1 MKEATGTTKLMT
13 EGGITRQILI
23 FSIPL
28 ILGNLLQQT
37 YNAADSIIVGN
48 YLGSSALAAVGSS
61 TSLIGLLIAFS
72 MGTATGAGVL
82 VSQYLGA
89 RDKKGLEASIH
100 TALALAVVLGLVLTA
115 AGVLFTPQILKWMG
129 TPEEV
134 MEQSVTYLRIFSY
147 GLFFNV
153 LYNMAAG
160 ILNAVG
166 NSTRSLL
173 YLVVAAVT
181 NIVLDLVFIR
191 NLHMG
196 VEGAAIATDISQVL
210 SSLLAVAFLMRT
222 KEEYRISLSK
232 LRLEKSMTVRIM
244 QIGLPTGIQN
254 MMISFSNVLLQS
266 SVNRFGANAMAGFAA
281 YIKVDGFNIL
291 PVTSFSMAATTF
303 TGQNFGAG
311 KMDRV
316 RKGAWVTLWMSII
329 YTILTGVLLLLFSH
343 QVIGFFTKDQEV
355 IANGILAMRYFC
367 PFYWILAIL
376 HSLAGTVRGT
386 GKTIPPMLIL
396 LISLCLFRI
405 LWIQAVLPHFDSL
418 DGIYVLYPVSWT
430 IGALMMI
437 GYTWKGNWRG
447 SGR

>member
-1 MKEATGTTKLMT
+1 
-13 EGGITRQILI
+13 
-23 FSIPL
+23 
-28 ILGNLLQQT
+28 
-37 YNAADSIIVGN
+37 
-48 YLGSSALAAVGSS
+48 
-61 TSLIGLLIAFS
+61 
-72 MGTATGAGVL
+72 
-82 VSQYLGA
+82 
-89 RDKKGLEASIH
+89 
-100 TALALAVVLGLVLTA
+100 
-115 AGVLFTPQILKWMG
+115 
-129 TPEEV
+129 

-147 GLFFNV
+147 GMFFNV

>member
-1 MKEATGTTKLMT
+1 
-13 EGGITRQILI
+13 
-23 FSIPL
+23 
-28 ILGNLLQQT
+28 
-37 YNAADSIIVGN
+37 
-48 YLGSSALAAVGSS
+48 
-61 TSLIGLLIAFS
+61 
-72 MGTATGAGVL
+72 
-82 VSQYLGA
+82 
-89 RDKKGLEASIH
+89 
-100 TALALAVVLGLVLTA
+100 
-115 AGVLFTPQILKWMG
+115 
-129 TPEEV
+129 
-134 MEQSVTYLRIFSY
+134 
-147 GLFFNV
+147 
-153 LYNMAAG
+153 
-160 ILNAVG
+160 
-166 NSTRSLL
+166 
-173 YLVVAAVT
+173 
-181 NIVLDLVFIR
+181 
-191 NLHMG
+191 
-196 VEGAAIATDISQVL
+196 
-210 SSLLAVAFLMRT
+210 
-222 KEEYRISLSK
+222 
-232 LRLEKSMTVRIM
+232 
-244 QIGLPTGIQN
+244 
-254 MMISFSNVLLQS
+254 
-266 SVNRFGANAMAGFAA
+266 
-281 YIKVDGFNIL
+281 
-291 PVTSFSMAATTF
+291 MAATTF